1 MSVATEGHLRP
12 HQARDDQRHRQGR
25 CGLAQLSLV
34 EHALCPL
41 DNQQSHKS
49 PLVYDTGHFRTDKN
63 GHRRW
68 IPVRVI
74 SQLGLVASDEFYLWG
89 LLALA
94 FSQPHPTLEFWATP
108 HWCLRQLGCLNN
120 SKGGKQYAQLRAV
133 LRRLAGATYFC
144 QRFYDPVR
152 KEERDRAFGFL
163 KYDLP
168 TSDDSSRAWRIV
180 WDPLF
185 FEYCQIKG
193 GRMNFDL
200 ALYRRLDPAS
210 RRLFLLLSK
219 IFWRREVSPRF
230 DVHHLSVHVLGFS
243 ADVPVAD
250 LKIKLTRCLEKLL
263 THQIIRLPAG
273 VLHPKQLFERKGT
286 GSYCVALERGQY
298 FEQDAPAPASNRTA
312 DSPLV
317 EPLRSIG
324 LAPQAVRLV
333 LNRYPEKLIQVWTD
347 VTLAAIESKGTTFF
361 RVSPQAFLMDNLKQA
376 AAGKRTPPDW
386 WHKLRSR
393 RNERAAT
400 NALAQETVLLD
411 EYRELFER
419 ARRKAF
425 KEFLAREVP
434 KMEYDRRVA
443 QFVEIY
449 RETMPSM
456 EAVEA
461 ACGEADRHF
470 AARFLFP
477 SFQDWLDTH
486 QPT

>member
-1 MSVATEGHLRP
+1 MHERS
-12 HQARDDQRHRQGR
+12 
-25 CGLAQLSLV
+25 GLAQLSLV

-41 DNQQSHKS
+41 DDQQSLKN
-49 PLVYDTGHFRTDKN
+49 PLVYDTGYFRTDKN
-63 GHRRW
+63 GHNRW
-68 IPVRVI
+68 IPVRVV
-74 SQLGLVASDEFYLWG
+74 SQLGLLASDEFYLWG
-89 LLALA
+89 LLALT
-94 FSQPHPTLEFWATP
+94 FSQPRPTLELWATP
-108 HWCLRQLGCLNN
+108 HWCLRQLGCLTN
-120 SKGGKQYAQLRAV
+120 SKGGKQYAQFRAV

-144 QRFYDPVR
+144 QRFYDPIR

-168 TSDDSSRAWRIV
+168 TRDDSSRAWRIV

-200 ALYRRLDPAS
+200 ALYRQLDPAS

-219 IFWRREVSPRF
+219 IFWRRAVSPRF
-230 DVHHLSVHVLGFS
+230 DVHHLCVHVLGFS

-250 LKIKLTRCLEKLL
+250 LKIKLARCLEKLL
-263 THQIIRLPAG
+263 TNQVIRLPNG
-273 VLHPKQLFERKGT
+273 VPSPKQLFLKKGT
-286 GSYCVALERGQY
+286 GSYSVVLERGQY
-298 FEQDAPAPASNRTA
+298 FEQDMPTTPNNAAS

-317 EPLRSIG
+317 EPLSSIG
-324 LAPQAVRLV
+324 LAPDAIRSV
-333 LNRYPEKLIQVWTD
+333 LKRYTEKQVQVWTD
-347 VTLAAIESKGTTFF
+347 VTLAAIESKGQKFF

-386 WHKLRSR
+386 WHELRKR

-400 NALAQETVLLD
+400 NAIEQETILL
-411 EYRELFER
+411 EQYRESFER
-419 ARRKAF
+419 AQRKAF

-434 KMEYDRRVA
+434 KVEYDRRVT
-443 QFVEIY
+443 QFAEIY
-449 RETMPSM
+449 RETMPGV
-456 EAVEA
+456 EAMEA

-477 SFQDWLDTH
+477 SFQEWLTTH
-486 QPT
+486 HPS